1 MNSNLPCRIG
11 MKTNLMQLRF
21 RSFDLEKRPE
31 TITIMMEN
39 AFVGT
44 ISGRLSEKKKTE
56 EGENFVTVFF

>member
-1 MNSNLPCRIG
+1 

-44 ISGRLSEKKKTE
+44 ISGRLSEKKKKLRK
-56 EGENFVTVFF
+56 GRIS

>member
-1 MNSNLPCRIG
+1 

-44 ISGRLSEKKKTE
+44 ISGRLSEKKKLRK
-56 EGENFVTVFF
+56 GRIS